1 MENNWNII
9 FYKWE
14 DWNIKINA
22 IFEGETIWL
31 SQKQMADVF
40 WIDRSWISRHLKNI
54 FEEWELEEKVVCA
67 DFTHTTDHGAIDW
80 KTQKSSTVIYNLDA
94 ILSVWYRVNSAK
106 ATQFRIWANN
116 VLKEYI
122 IKGFAMDDERLKNGD
137 HFWKDYFDQLLARI
151 REIRVSERR
160 FYQKITDIYATSNDY
175 NSDATISRDFF
186 AEVQNKFLY
195 AICGKTSGELKYSR
209 VNSEKPNM
217 WLMNWKWQNTWWKI
231 VKTDIVVWKNYLNEE
246 EIWTLNLLVSWY
258 LDFAELQAKKW
269 KVMNMKDWI
278 NKTSKFLELN
288 DMSILEWK
296 WKISKKQ
303 ADEKVWNEYEKFRV
317 QQDKKYLSDFDKFVW
332 QINNLDQ

>member
-80 KTQKSSTVIYNLDA
+80 KTQKSSTIIYNLDA

-160 FYQKITDIYATSNDY
+160 FYQKITDIYATSF
-175 NSDATISRDFF
+175 R
-186 AEVQNKFLY
+186 
-195 AICGKTSGELKYSR
+195 KTEYVINEL
-209 VNSEKPNM
+209 EM
-217 WLMNWKWQNTWWKI
+217 T
-231 VKTDIVVWKNYLNEE
+231 
-246 EIWTLNLLVSWY
+246 
-258 LDFAELQAKKW
+258 
-269 KVMNMKDWI
+269 
-278 NKTSKFLELN
+278 
-288 DMSILEWK
+288 
-296 WKISKKQ
+296 
-303 ADEKVWNEYEKFRV
+303 
-317 QQDKKYLSDFDKFVW
+317 KYLMKNS
-332 QINNLDQ
+332 